1 VIHATP
7 TDKEYD
13 MAVSLRSYLTAGTAA
28 VLGATAIAATPVLP
42 EQLSA
47 PAIPLVASPDVQL
60 ATFVEIIQG
69 AFTGELLA
77 QYLVNAGYSFQEGVG
92 LDSGGA
98 INWPFAL
105 TGAGSNILTAALA
118 VGGLIPG
125 APSLGGYQAG
135 GLIPQIIA
143 DGLPIASQ
151 VVANVADYAS
161 TSLGLIQSHGA
172 LGILEAG
179 GYILNGV
186 VSRAAAI
193 ISSVPQL
200 VSGLAAVAIG
210 GVQVLLTNIV
220 QTVTNVVTGITSLDL
235 WGAWKS
241 LAAGIAGPSG
251 IPGALLN
258 LTIGAGVQTGPI
270 TVPADIATNFV
281 PSIRTVVQQTVKTVA
296 ADLSIT
302 VPIPNCCPCAPVVPA
317 ATAPSAAKTRTAVT
331 SAVPASPVVAAV
343 EADRTV
349 ADAVEAGVTPTVARS
364 ADEDVTKAVPV
375 AVSETAP
382 LTDSAPPTVE
392 KSVKHRAGRA
402 AARAARASND

>member
-1 VIHATP
+1 
-7 TDKEYD
+7 

-105 TGAGSNILTAALA
+105 TGAGSNILNAALA

-161 TSLGLIQSHGA
+161 TSLGLIQADGA

-186 VSRAAAI
+186 VSRAAAV

-220 QTVTNVVTGITSLDL
+220 QTVTNVVDGIASLDL

-241 LAAGIAGPSG
+241 LAAGIVGPSG

-258 LTIGAGVQTGPI
+258 LTVGRRPDR
-270 TVPADIATNFV
+270 AD
-281 PSIRTVVQQTVKTVA
+281 
-296 ADLSIT
+296 
-302 VPIPNCCPCAPVVPA
+302 
-317 ATAPSAAKTRTAVT
+317 
-331 SAVPASPVVAAV
+331 
-343 EADRTV
+343 
-349 ADAVEAGVTPTVARS
+349 
-364 ADEDVTKAVPV
+364 
-375 AVSETAP
+375 
-382 LTDSAPPTVE
+382 
-392 KSVKHRAGRA
+392 HRAGRHRDQFRAQHPDRGA
-402 AARAARASND
+402 ADGEDRRR